1 MPVELLLDAEAK
13 DFRDAIRTWV
23 DAKYPKEK
31 ARELEADK
39 EYPYALWDDFADAG
53 FHGIGI
59 PEEYGGQGGDVVSQM
74 LLGQGLARNLGGLV
88 AVWGIPSFAGGK
100 SVSAYGNPEQQQRFL
115 PDLAKGKLR
124 FAIAITEPGGGTDVL
139 GAMRTRATPVPGGW
153 SITGQKVWSTGAH
166 VADYLLVLAV
176 THPEEKTSR
185 RCSQFLVPT
194 STNGLEFRP
203 IPKLGMRAVASNE
216 VFFDE
221 VFVPEDL
228 MLGEPGHGWRNIV
241 GTLNNERILTASF
254 ANGMIEG
261 VLEEVVEYLKQRDA
275 FGGPIGRFQALQHY
289 VADIASWLRQG
300 ELLTYYAALLQQQ
313 GKPCGTEAT
322 MAKMVTAEYVT
333 QAADLGIQMLGG
345 IGYSQETDSQR
356 FWRDSRLFRI
366 APITNEMA
374 RNMIAESY
382 GLPRSY

>member
-1 MPVELLLDAEAK
+1 MELLLDDETK
-13 DFRDAIRTWV
+13 EFRAAIRQWV
-23 DAKYPKEK
+23 NDKYPNER
-31 ARELEADK
+31 ARELEASKD
-39 EYPYALWDDFADAG
+39 YPYELWDDFADAG

-59 PEEYGGQGGDVVSQM
+59 PEEYGGQGGDVVSQIV
-74 LLGQGLARNLGGLV
+74 LGQGLARNLGGLV
-88 AVWGIPSFAGGK
+88 AVWGIPSFAGAK
-100 SVSAYGNPEQQQRFL
+100 SVGTYGTHEQKQRFL
-115 PDLAKGKLR
+115 PDLAKGGLR

-139 GAMRTRATPVPGGW
+139 SAMRTHANKVPAGW
-153 SITGQKVWSTGAH
+153 SISGQKVWSTGAH

-176 THPEEKTSR
+176 SHPEERPSR
-185 RCSQFLVPT
+185 RCSLFLVPT
-194 STNGLEFRP
+194 STTGLSMRP

-216 VFFDE
+216 VFFDD
-221 VFVPEDL
+221 VFVPDEL
-228 MLGEPGHGWRNIV
+228 MLGEPARGWGNIV
-241 GTLNNERILTASF
+241 NTLNNERILTASF
-254 ANGMIEG
+254 ANGMVEG
-261 VLEEVVEYLKQRDA
+261 VLEDSVEYLKQREA

-322 MAKMVTAEYVT
+322 MAKMVTADYVT

-345 IGYSQETDSQR
+345 MGYSQETDMQR

>member
-1 MPVELLLDAEAK
+1 MDLFLDAETRE
-13 DFRDAIRTWV
+13 FRDAIRSWV
-23 DAKYPKEK
+23 DSNYPKEK

-39 EYPYALWDDFADAG
+39 EYPHELWDAFADAG

-59 PEEYGGQGGDVVSQM
+59 PEEFGGQGGNVVSQIV
-74 LLGQGLARNLGGLV
+74 LGQGLARNLGGLV

-100 SVSAYGNPEQQQRFL
+100 SVGAYGSHEQKQRFL

-139 GAMRTRATPVPGGW
+139 GAMRTRAVRVPGGW
-153 SITGQKVWSTGAH
+153 KINGQKVWSTGAH
-166 VADYLLVLAV
+166 VADYLLVLAAS
-176 THPEEKTSR
+176 HPDEKTSR
-185 RCSQFLVPT
+185 RCSLFLVPT
-194 STNGLEFRP
+194 TSDGLTMRP

-216 VFFDE
+216 VFFDD
-221 VFVPEDL
+221 VFVADEL
-228 MLGEPGHGWRNIV
+228 MLGEPSRGWSHIV
-241 GTLNNERILTASF
+241 ATLNNERILTASF
-254 ANGMIEG
+254 ANGMVEG
-261 VLEEVVEYLKQRDA
+261 VLEESVRYLKERDA

-300 ELLTYYAALLQQQ
+300 ELITYWAAMLQQH

-333 QAADLGIQMLGG
+333 QAADLGIQILGG
-345 IGYSQETDSQR
+345 MGYSQETDMQR

-374 RNMIAESY
+374 RNMIAESF

>member
-1 MPVELLLDAEAK
+1 MELLLDAELEE
-13 DFRDAIRTWV
+13 FREAIRAWV
-23 DAKYPKEK
+23 DSKYPKER
-31 ARELEADK
+31 ARGLEAAK
-39 EYPYALWDDFADAG
+39 EYPYELWDDFADAG

-59 PEEYGGQGGDVVSQM
+59 AEEYGGQGGDVISQVV
-74 LLGQGLARNLGGLV
+74 LGQGLARNLGGLV

-100 SVSAYGNPEQQQRFL
+100 SVGAYGSREQKQRFL

-139 GAMRTRATPVPGGW
+139 GAMRTRAKRVSGGW
-153 SITGQKVWSTGAH
+153 SISGQKVWSTGAH

-176 THPEEKTSR
+176 SHPEEKTSR
-185 RCSQFLVPT
+185 RCSLFLVPT
-194 STNGLEFRP
+194 STDGLTLRP

-216 VFFDE
+216 VYFDD
-221 VFVPEDL
+221 VYVPDEL
-228 MLGEPGHGWRNIV
+228 MLGEPGRGWGNIV
-241 GTLNNERILTASF
+241 ATLNNERILTASF
-254 ANGMIEG
+254 ANGMVEG
-261 VLEEVVEYLKQRDA
+261 VLEESVRYLKEREA

-300 ELLTYYAALLQQQ
+300 ELITHYAALLQQQ
-313 GKPCGTEAT
+313 GKPCGTEVT

-333 QAADLGIQMLGG
+333 QAADLGIQILGG
-345 IGYSQETDSQR
+345 IGYSQETDMQR

-374 RNMIAESY
+374 KNMIAESY

>member
-1 MPVELLLDAEAK
+1 MDLLLDEEAK
-13 DFRDAIRTWV
+13 AFREAVRSWV
-23 DAKYPKEK
+23 DDKYPNER
-31 ARELEADK
+31 ARELEAGK
-39 EYPYALWDDFADAG
+39 GYPYELWEDFTEAG

-59 PEEYGGQGGDVVSQM
+59 DERYGGQGGDVVSQTI
-74 LLGQGLARNLGGLV
+74 LGQGLARNLGGLV

-100 SVSAYGNPEQQQRFL
+100 SVSAYGSEEQKQQFL

-139 GAMRTRATPVPGGW
+139 GAMRTRAAKVPGGW
-153 SITGQKVWSTGAH
+153 SISGQKVWSTGAN

-176 THPEEKTSR
+176 SHPEERTSR
-185 RCSQFLVPT
+185 RCSLFLVPT
-194 STNGLEFRP
+194 SAVGLTLRP

-216 VFFDE
+216 VFLDD
-221 VFVPEDL
+221 VFVPDEL
-228 MLGEPGHGWRNIV
+228 LLGEPGRGWGNIV
-241 GTLNNERILTASF
+241 ATLNNERILTASF

-261 VLEEVVEYLKQRDA
+261 VLEGSVEYLKQRTA
-275 FGGPIGRFQALQHY
+275 FGGAIGRFQALQHY
-289 VADIASWLRQG
+289 VADIAAWLRQG
-300 ELLTYYAALLQQQ
+300 ELITYYAALMQQQ

-322 MAKMVTAEYVT
+322 MAKMVTADYVT
-333 QAADLGIQMLGG
+333 QAADLGIQILGG
-345 IGYSQETDSQR
+345 MGYSQETDMQR